1 MMQGMPECT
10 MPTRQQ
16 HHPGSH
22 LKKRSQHK
30 LHTDLAGGNNIFRV
44 SVHVSFV
51 QGMEQGE
58 WTKTLT

>member
-1 MMQGMPECT
+1 